1 MRGAQIIGKLI
12 SGRSRGFTLIELM
25 IVVAIIAIIAAVA
38 IPSYRDSVWKGKRGE
53 AKAALLKGLQAEE
66 RAYTANNAYTCYP
79 SGTAPCTNAP
89 SGAFPQFSGDN
100 LANSRYTVAAVAGP
114 VVSGGVTLCPTPN
127 NAMTQCVV
135 VVATVIG
142 GPDPTCGTTL
152 SMDTIGNKAPALTG
166 ATAACW
172 R

>member
-1 MRGAQIIGKLI
+1 MTNDRIIMKSI
-12 SGRSRGFTLIELM
+12 SRHSRGFTLIELM

-38 IPSYRDSVWKGKRGE
+38 VPSYRDSVWKGKRGE
-53 AKAALLKGLQAEE
+53 AKAALLKTLQAEE

-114 VVSGGVTLCPTPN
+114 VVSGGVTLCPSPN
-127 NAMTQCVV
+127 TALSQCVV
-135 VVATVIG
+135 ATATVIG
-142 GPDPTCGTTL
+142 AADPICGTTL